1 MAFSFQKP
9 NKLLHQNYETLLET
23 CLKNKCLFKDEN
35 FPADLRS
42 IGMGSLL
49 QKLPPKLQW
58 KRPHVSD
65 VQGGWLEGREVQ
77 GGGQGAGVWM
87 VVVGKWG

>member
-1 MAFSFQKP
+1 MTKLAYYNYFNTFQKP

-49 QKLPPKLQW
+49 QKLPPNLQW
-58 KRPHVSD
+58 KRPHVSH
-65 VQGGWLEGREVQ
+65 VQ
-77 GGGQGAGVWM
+77 
-87 VVVGKWG
+87 